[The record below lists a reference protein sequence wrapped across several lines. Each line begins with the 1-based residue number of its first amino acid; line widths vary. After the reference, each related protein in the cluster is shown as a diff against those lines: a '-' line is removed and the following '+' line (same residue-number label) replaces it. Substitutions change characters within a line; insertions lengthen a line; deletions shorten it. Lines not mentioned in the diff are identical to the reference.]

1 MNKTPKKGLS
11 VLIILTLIIS
21 MSINAPLIFA
31 DDNVNRLVNAGF
43 EETKA
48 AASGWDQLGA
58 PAGAC
63 GSRPEVQLFQSLR
76 MQATRVSMD

>member
-21 MSINAPLIFA
+21 MTVNAPLIFA
-31 DDNVNRLVNAGF
+31 DDNANRLVNAGF

-58 PAGAC
+58 A
-63 GSRPEVQLFQSLR
+63 SWSVWKRPEVRLFQSLR